1 VYPDDPR
8 PERNRAGG
16 TGREQLLVVLI
27 AIGVA
32 VIVTLFGSVVL
43 YVARLMQ

>member
-1 VYPDDPR
+1 MYPDDPR
-8 PERNRAGG
+8 PERDSARG